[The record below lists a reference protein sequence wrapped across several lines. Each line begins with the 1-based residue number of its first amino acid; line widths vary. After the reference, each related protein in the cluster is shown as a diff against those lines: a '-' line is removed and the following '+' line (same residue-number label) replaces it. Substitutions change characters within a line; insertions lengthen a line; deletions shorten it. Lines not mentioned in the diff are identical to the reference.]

1 MIDPLKAATVFFF
14 AASLDKFQVLMRPP
28 CDTMLTARQI
38 SALYDA
44 HAAGLFY
51 YLVGMLNSEA
61 EAKDLLQELFLKL
74 QHQGL
79 PAVKSERAWLTRLAH
94 NLALDWLRR
103 HHTRRSA
110 EERSASEPQPLFQS
124 AADPDT
130 AEFARRVQTALD
142 ELPPE
147 QRSVAHLKLWQ
158 GLTFEEIATAQ
169 GIPLNTAASRYRYAI
184 DKLRTL
190 LRPLYDEIQP

>member
-1 MIDPLKAATVFFF
+1 
-14 AASLDKFQVLMRPP
+14 MRPL

-38 SALYDA
+38 SELYDT
-44 HAAGLFY
+44 HAAGLFHY
-51 YLVGMLNSEA
+51 IVSMLKSEA

-79 PAVKSERAWLTRLAH
+79 PAVESERAWLTRLAH
-94 NLALDWLRR
+94 NLTLDWLRR
-103 HHTRRSA
+103 QHTRRSA
-110 EERSASEPQPLFQS
+110 VERSASEPQPLFHS

-130 AEFARRVQTALD
+130 AEFALRVQAALD

-158 GLTFEEIATAQ
+158 GLTFEEIAAAQ

-184 DKLRTL
+184 EKLRTL

>member
-1 MIDPLKAATVFFF
+1 
-14 AASLDKFQVLMRPP
+14 
-28 CDTMLTARQI
+28 MLTTRQI
-38 SALYDA
+38 SELYDA
-44 HAAGLFY
+44 HAAGLFHY
-51 YLVGMLNSEA
+51 IVGIVRSET

-79 PAVKSERAWLTRLAH
+79 PVVESECAWLTRLAH
-94 NLALDWLRR
+94 NLTLDWLRH

-124 AADPDT
+124 EADPDT
-130 AEFARRVQTALD
+130 AEFALRVQAALD

-158 GLTFEEIATAQ
+158 GLTFEEIAATQ

-184 DKLRTL
+184 EKLRTL

>member
-1 MIDPLKAATVFFF
+1 
-14 AASLDKFQVLMRPP
+14 
-28 CDTMLTARQI
+28 MLTARQI
-38 SALYDA
+38 SELYDA
-44 HAAGLFY
+44 HAAGLFHY
-51 YLVGMLNSEA
+51 IVGMLKSEA

-79 PAVKSERAWLTRLAH
+79 PVVESERAWLTRLAH
-94 NLALDWLRR
+94 NMTLDWLRR

-110 EERSASEPQPLFQS
+110 EERSVLEPQPLFQS

-130 AEFARRVQTALD
+130 AEFALRVQAAL
-142 ELPPE
+142 
-147 QRSVAHLKLWQ
+147 HLKLWQ
-158 GLTFEEIATAQ
+158 GLTFEEIAAAQ

-184 DKLRTL
+184 EKLRTL

>member
-1 MIDPLKAATVFFF
+1 
-14 AASLDKFQVLMRPP
+14 
-28 CDTMLTARQI
+28 MLTTRQI
-38 SALYDA
+38 SELYDA
-44 HAAGLFY
+44 HAAGLFHY
-51 YLVGMLNSEA
+51 IVGIVRSET

-79 PAVKSERAWLTRLAH
+79 PSVESECAWLTRLAH
-94 NLALDWLRR
+94 NLTLDWLRR
-103 HHTRRSA
+103 HRTRRNA
-110 EERSASEPQPLFQS
+110 EERSASEPRSIFQS
-124 AADPDT
+124 EADPDT
-130 AEFARRVQTALD
+130 AEFARRVERALD

-158 GLTFEEIATAQ
+158 GLTFEEIAATQ

>member
-1 MIDPLKAATVFFF
+1 
-14 AASLDKFQVLMRPP
+14 MRPP
-28 CDTMLTARQI
+28 RDTMLTARQI
-38 SALYDA
+38 SELYDA
-44 HAAGLFY
+44 HAAGLFHY
-51 YLVGMLNSEA
+51 IVGMLKSEA

-79 PAVKSERAWLTRLAH
+79 PVVESEWAWLTRLAH
-94 NLALDWLRR
+94 NITLDWLRR
-103 HHTRRSA
+103 NHTRRSA
-110 EERSASEPQPLFQS
+110 EERSALEPQPLFQR

-130 AEFARRVQTALD
+130 AEFALRVQAALD

-158 GLTFEEIATAQ
+158 GLTFEEIAAAQ

-190 LRPLYDEIQP
+190 LRPLYEEIQP

>member
-1 MIDPLKAATVFFF
+1 MM
-14 AASLDKFQVLMRPP
+14 QR
-28 CDTMLTARQI
+28 RQFED
-38 SALYDA
+38 LYDA
-44 HAAGLFY
+44 HSAGLYHYIFGI
-51 YLVGMLNSEA
+51 VHCES

-74 QHQGL
+74 QHQEL
-79 PAVKSERAWLTRLAH
+79 PSVESERAWLTRLAH
-94 NLALDWLRR
+94 NMALDWLRR

-110 EERSASEPQPLFQS
+110 EERSVLEPQPLFQS

-130 AEFARRVQTALD
+130 AEFARRVQAALY

-158 GLTFEEIATAQ
+158 GLTFEEIAATQ